1 MKFDERGDGL
11 GRYNIYNFRQI
22 KPTDSRQL
30 YLDPAASSVLGT
42 SDKQQQQPDS
52 YLGPSEDDSNG
63 LNFES
68 GQSSFARGSSAGS
81 DLRLASPP
89 TSADQHVY
97 PPTNPA
103 AFEYSSIGRWTE
115 NDYILQMDQLEF
127 IQGDKVIPESYCS
140 RPCELG
146 QAKIMRAGDHCCW
159 ICKTCAPY
167 EFLPDEFSCQDCG
180 IGRWPVQNKTSCFNL
195 DQKHLKWDSIYSII
209 SLSIACLGIALTI
222 FVSVIF
228 IKFIDTPVVKASGRE
243 LSFILLSGIACCHL
257 STFVLLSKPTSIM
270 CGSQRF
276 LVSSWSVDLVDFWN
290 FLATKSRLT
299 FDSKQHKS
307 RPGKLWLLP
316 YVCIVTSENKQNI
329 AHIQLRQKVRQ
340 AS

>member
-22 KPTDSRQL
+22 RSADNHQP
-30 YLDPAASSVLGT
+30 YLEAMAAAASATG
-42 SDKQQQQPDS
+42 DKQQQDANYLVPQDDDGRDS
-52 YLGPSEDDSNG
+52 GQAASSRNSQLGSPSE
-63 LNFES
+63 
-68 GQSSFARGSSAGS
+68 
-81 DLRLASPP
+81 
-89 TSADQHVY
+89 QHIY
-97 PPTNPA
+97 PQANPV

-115 NDYILQMDQLEF
+115 NDYILEMDQIEF
-127 IQGDKVIPESYCS
+127 IQGRKVIPESYCS

-209 SLSIACLGIALTI
+209 SLTIACLGIALTI
-222 FVSVIF
+222 FVSIIF

-243 LSFILLSGIACCHL
+243 LSFILLSGIACCHM
-257 STFVLLSKPTSIM
+257 STFVLLSKPTAMM
-270 CGSQRF
+270 CGTQRF
-276 LVSSWSVDLVDFWN
+276 LVSLWDCSSHLASCLLLGSDLISSN
-290 FLATKSRLT
+290 FKTRA
-299 FDSKQHKS
+299 
-307 RPGKLWLLP
+307 
-316 YVCIVTSENKQNI
+316 NI
-329 AHIQLRQKVRQ
+329 LSPLYITLN
-340 AS
+340 